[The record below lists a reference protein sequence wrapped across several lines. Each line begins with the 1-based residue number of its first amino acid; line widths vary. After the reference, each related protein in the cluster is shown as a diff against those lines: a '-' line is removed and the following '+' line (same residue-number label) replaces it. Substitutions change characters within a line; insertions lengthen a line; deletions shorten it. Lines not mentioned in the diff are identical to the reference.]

1 MPDLLQNTVKNAMKK
16 RADCAHQSCA
26 IALNHLKMLIFGVGR
41 LLLPDFFPG

>member
-16 RADCAHQSCA
+16 RADCAYQSCA